1 MNKKLVGWRILAAT
15 VVVWATCPLKSFAA
29 GYTEIGQYGRPGV
42 LVFEIGDTEEQIQE
56 EIRLGDMEL
65 MAQLVEAEAGNQPFK
80 VKCRVVDVLLNRIE
94 SDEFPN
100 TVEGVIFQSGQFS
113 VTTNG
118 AWEKAAWNMQE
129 SDFAAVAYEIE
140 VHENKDYLYFN
151 NSSKVGG
158 SGTPDHIGDLWFNT
172 D

>member
-1 MNKKLVGWRILAAT
+1 MNKKLVGGILAAM
-15 VVVWATCPLKSFAA
+15 VVVWAACPLKSFAS

-42 LVFEIGDTEEQIQE
+42 LVYETEDTEEQIQE
-56 EIRLGDMEL
+56 EIRLGHMEM
-65 MAQLVEAEAGNQPFK
+65 MAQLVQAEGGNQSFD
-80 VKCRVVDVLLNRIE
+80 VKCRIVDVLLNRLE
-94 SDEFPN
+94 SDKFPN

-151 NSSKVGG
+151 NCSKVEG

>member
-1 MNKKLVGWRILAAT
+1 MNKKLVGGILAAM
-15 VVVWATCPLKSFAA
+15 VVVWAACPLKSFAS

-42 LVFEIGDTEEQIQE
+42 LVYEMEDTEEQIQE
-56 EIRLGDMEL
+56 EIRLGHMEM
-65 MAQLVEAEAGNQPFK
+65 MAQLVQAEAGNQSFD
-80 VKCRVVDVLLNRIE
+80 VKCRIVDVLLNRLE
-94 SDEFPN
+94 SDKFPD
-100 TVEGVIFQSGQFS
+100 TVEGVIFQSGQFA

-151 NSSKVGG
+151 NCSNVGG